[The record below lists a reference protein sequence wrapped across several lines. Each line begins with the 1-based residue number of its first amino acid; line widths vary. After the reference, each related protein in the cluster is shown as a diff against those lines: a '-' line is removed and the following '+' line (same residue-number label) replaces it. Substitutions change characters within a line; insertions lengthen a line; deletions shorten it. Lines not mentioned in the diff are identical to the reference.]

1 MVKLTVEFDHI
12 RAWADDKGI
21 LKHGNKL
28 TQFAKLNEEVGELA
42 HAILK
47 DNKEEYKDAI
57 GDIVVVLVS
66 LAYFQ
71 GFTIEE
77 CINSAY
83 DVISKRTGKIVNNN
97 FVKDAE

>member
-1 MVKLTVEFDHI
+1 MQLTNEFQPI
-12 RAWADDKGI
+12 RDWARQKGI
-21 LKHGNKL
+21 LSGGDPK

-42 HAILK
+42 RALLHE
-47 DNKEEYKDAI
+47 NSPEYKDAV

-66 LAYFQ
+66 MAHFY

-83 DVISKRTGKIVNNN
+83 AVISNRTGKIINNN
-97 FVKDAE
+97 FVKDEE